1 MNKLNDN
8 FATRRD
14 EWLAAD
20 DEALLNCCTLDFF
33 KATGNGGQKRN
44 KTSSAV
50 RIVHT
55 PTGIA
60 VTDCSERSQHR
71 NRKTALEKLRCE
83 IALTVR
89 VLPAVLPENPE
100 CGLSNPNYFIN
111 LARIFDLLCENSWD
125 DTASAIKLGISR
137 SKLLK
142 LLARNSRTFARLNEF
157 RRQNGLPP
165 LHL

>member
-1 MNKLNDN
+1 MSEMNDK
-8 FATRRD
+8 FSTARD
-14 EWLAAD
+14 RWLAST
-20 DEALLNCCTLDFF
+20 DEELLNECALGFF

-50 RIVHT
+50 RIIHN

-71 NRKTALEKLRCE
+71 NRKVALEKLRLE
-83 IALTVR
+83 IALAIR
-89 VLPAVLPENPE
+89 VVPAVMPENPG
-100 CGLSNPNYFIN
+100 CGVSNPAYFVN
-111 LARIFDLLCENSWD
+111 LARIFDLLAENGWND
-125 DTASAIKLGISR
+125 AAVAEKLGMSR

-142 LLARNSRTFARLNEF
+142 LLARESRVFGRLNEL
-157 RRQNGLPP
+157 RRADGLPP